1 MDAKTR
7 RVVKQMVTEAVREA
21 LTVEWV
27 VERRRDPAT
36 GQPLAVPVQE
46 REKVFLPSAIVQ
58 LLPYHEGALRG
69 LQADIGK
76 HQVSVEEVRRLA
88 SVIEAA
94 APVLER
100 LALALDRTRPEITQ
114 GEAQKEIMR

>member
-7 RVVKQMVTEAVREA
+7 RVVKQIVTEAVREA

-36 GQPLAVPVQE
+36 GMPLAVPLTE
-46 REKVFLPSAIVQ
+46 RETVFLPSAIMQ
-58 LLPYHEGALRG
+58 ALPYHEAALRG
-69 LQADIGK
+69 LQADIAK
-76 HQVSVEEVRRLA
+76 HQMSVEELRRL
-88 SVIEAA
+88 STVIEAA

-100 LALALDRTRPEITQ
+100 LALAMNKPNAEITS
-114 GEAQKEIMR
+114 GDYRKIRP